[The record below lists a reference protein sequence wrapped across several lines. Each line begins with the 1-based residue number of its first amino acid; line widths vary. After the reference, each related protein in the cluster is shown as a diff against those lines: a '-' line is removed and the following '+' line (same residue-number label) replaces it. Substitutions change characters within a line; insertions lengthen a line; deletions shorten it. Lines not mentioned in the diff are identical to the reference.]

1 MRACNLIIVLVSHY
15 QADEAQ
21 LIWTYMKRFVFSQH
35 GLLRTS
41 IKYLIF
47 NPFPKRYI
55 QSWTPNL
62 ARLVFGLIYL
72 FAAVNS
78 GQCLRPGISN
88 YDIFWRS
95 QALWSVEDSRKHI
108 WLSAGL
114 GSISRQTGPFNLKY
128 WRNTIFLP

>member
-21 LIWTYMKRFVFSQH
+21 LIWTYMKRIVFSQH

-62 ARLVFGLIYL
+62 ARLVYLLPSLVANVWGQEFQITTYFEEAKPCGLWKIG
-72 FAAVNS
+72 VNTF
-78 GQCLRPGISN
+78 
-88 YDIFWRS
+88 D
-95 QALWSVEDSRKHI
+95 
-108 WLSAGL
+108 
-114 GSISRQTGPFNLKY
+114 
-128 WRNTIFLP
+128 FLLN